1 MKKKAAGI
9 KGKVLAHLKEDKKEY
24 KDMIKD
30 DEKLKKSL
38 KKRK

>member
-1 MKKKAAGI
+1 MKKSNGAKA
-9 KGKVLAHLKEDKKEY
+9 KVLKHLKEDKKEY
-24 KDMIKD
+24 KEMIKD